1 MSHVEIFPRPPVRP
15 AEFRAVRRGRVY
27 EEVVRQIQDF
37 IVSGR
42 LEPGDRLPPER
53 ELAQRL
59 QVSRGSLRDA
69 IRTLE
74 LVGLVRSRQGEG
86 TLICDVSPEALLGPL
101 STALVRKR
109 ELVAELLDVR
119 KMIEPRLAA
128 RAAAHA
134 TPEQIARLE
143 DVLHRQGLKM
153 RRGEPAVEE
162 DSEFHYTIALAA
174 RNGVVLKIVDMLM
187 DLLKDSR
194 EHGLQVPGRLERS
207 FKGHRRVLRAI
218 RLHEPRAAEAAMR
231 RHLRD
236 IEEVIAKSLDR
247 A

>member
-1 MSHVEIFPRPPVRP
+1 MSQVESAPLPPSVS
-15 AEFRAVRRGRVY
+15 ADFRAVRRGRVY

-37 IVSGR
+37 IASGQ
-42 LEPGDRLPPER
+42 LKPGDRLPPER

-59 QVSRGSLRDA
+59 EVSRSSLRDA

-86 TLICDVSPEALLGPL
+86 TVICDVSPESLLGPL
-101 STALVRKR
+101 SAALGRKR
-109 ELVAELLDVR
+109 ELVNELLDVR
-119 KMIEPRLAA
+119 RMIEPRLAA

-143 DVLHRQGLKM
+143 DALHRQGLKLK
-153 RRGEPAVEE
+153 RQESAVEE

-174 RNGVVLKIVDMLM
+174 RNQVVLKIVDMLM
-187 DLLKDSR
+187 DLLRDSR
-194 EHGLQVPGRLERS
+194 EGGLQVAGRLERS
-207 FKGHRRVLRAI
+207 FKGHRRILRAI
-218 RLHEPRAAEAAMR
+218 RLHDTRAAEAAMR
-231 RHLRD
+231 RHLRE
-236 IEEVIAKSLDR
+236 IEDVISRSLDR